1 MKIFISWH
9 GDRSEALAA
18 ALKEW
23 LPLVL
28 HYADPWLSKSDI
40 GAGDRWSDE
49 IAKGLEAC
57 NFGIS
62 CVTRENMEAPWILFE
77 AGAIAK
83 SVKDGKV
90 IPLLLGLDKKEISGP
105 LAQFQAKKV
114 EQGEIREL
122 ISSLN
127 KSATNPVADAT
138 LEKLFVMA
146 WPDLQSKISEIPEKK
161 NAPKPSRSE
170 GEILEE
176 LVSGI
181 RNLEMRFVAMKDIDE
196 KNRDNEMRRLEQTM
210 LMMHEQEVDWRRRK
224 ARKPRGMEMMKMS
237 RSMASGPGDPLQ
249 LLFVA
254 SFLRDDAPWFY
265 EIALETYKAIKS
277 GDQAEARNYF
287 ARLLDALTML
297 ESTPFRDE
305 IGVDLKMLSMVFREC
320 ESTIENMD
328 KSGLE
333 KSNRSFA
340 EELGDPSNLKV
351 IQDASDKNRRVA
363 HS

>member
-9 GDRSEALAA
+9 GNRSEALAT

-28 HYADPWLSKSDI
+28 YYADPWLSKSNI

-49 IAKGLEAC
+49 IAKGLESC

-62 CVTRENMEAPWILFE
+62 CVTRENMEAPWIQFE
-77 AGAIAK
+77 AGAITK

-114 EQGEIREL
+114 EQSEIKEL
-122 ISSLN
+122 IFDLN

-146 WPDLQSKISEIPEKK
+146 WPELQNKITAIPENK
-161 NAPKPSRSE
+161 AAVKPSRPE

-181 RNLEMRFVAMKDIDE
+181 RNLEMRFMVMKDMDAKNQELQMYRMEME
-196 KNRDNEMRRLEQTM
+196 KQFMMMQQEEADRRRLK
-210 LMMHEQEVDWRRRK
+210 D
-224 ARKPRGMEMMKMS
+224 RKPHGMEMMKMS
-237 RSMASGPGDPLQ
+237 RSIASGPGDPLK
-249 LLFVA
+249 LLIVA

-265 EIALETYKAIKS
+265 EMALETYKTIKS
-277 GDQAEARNYF
+277 GNREEAKNSCRRLMDAFKLLQAIPLSE
-287 ARLLDALTML
+287 
-297 ESTPFRDE
+297 E
-305 IGVDLKMLSMVFREC
+305 IGPEWKMLPMMIDEFYSA
-320 ESTIENMD
+320 MD
-328 KSGLE
+328 NIDTDKGGKASP
-333 KSNRSFA
+333 SFETQLRDYDKA
-340 EELGDPSNLKV
+340 AMM
-351 IQDASDKNRRVA
+351 ASKKIPTK
-363 HS
+363 

>member
-9 GDRSEALAA
+9 GDRSEALAT

-23 LPLVL
+23 LPIVL
-28 HYADPWLSKSDI
+28 HYAEPWLSRSDI

-62 CVTRENMEAPWILFE
+62 CVTRENQDAPWILFE

-90 IPLLLGLDKKEISGP
+90 IPLLLDLDKKEISGP

-114 EQGEIREL
+114 EKSEIKEHIL
-122 ISSLN
+122 SLN
-127 KSATNPVADAT
+127 KSATNPIVDAT
-138 LEKLFVMA
+138 LEKLFAMA
-146 WPDLQSKISEIPEKK
+146 WPELQSKITAIPENKA
-161 NAPKPSRSE
+161 APKPSRPE

-181 RNLEMRFVAMKDIDE
+181 RNLEMRFMDMKEVDA
-196 KNRDNEMRRLEQTM
+196 KNRIVEMHELKHLM
-210 LMMHEQEVDWRRRK
+210 KVMMHEQTVDWSRRK
-224 ARKPRGMEMMKMS
+224 ARKPSGMEMMKMS
-237 RSMASGPGDPLQ
+237 RSILSSPGDPLQ

-265 EIALETYKAIKS
+265 EIAFETYKAIKS
-277 GDQAEARNYF
+277 GNREEAKNSCR
-287 ARLLDALTML
+287 RLMDAFKVL
-297 ESTPFRDE
+297 EATPLIEE
-305 IGVDLKMLSMVFREC
+305 IGSDWKMLPMMIDDCYSAMDNIDIKARTSFETQLGNYKPDMVA
-320 ESTIENMD
+320 SKKI
-328 KSGLE
+328 
-333 KSNRSFA
+333 
-340 EELGDPSNLKV
+340 PSK
-351 IQDASDKNRRVA
+351 
-363 HS
+363 